1 MTMENDPIIEEIRQI
16 RDEFAKLH
24 GYDIDAIVQALQD
37 ESAKHGRRL
46 VTLPPR
52 PLDDEDFRDAG

>member
-52 PLDDEDFRDAG
+52 SLDDEDFRDAG